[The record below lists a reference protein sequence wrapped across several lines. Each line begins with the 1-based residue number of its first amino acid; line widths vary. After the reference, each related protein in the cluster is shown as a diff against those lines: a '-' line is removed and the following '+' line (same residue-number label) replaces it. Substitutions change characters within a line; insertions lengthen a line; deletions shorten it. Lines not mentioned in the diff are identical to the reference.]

1 MCLLPQKGH
10 GSESLAVDMSDEIFL
25 FSQPVQLSSKE
36 NALVWIAV
44 NEDGVSILDH
54 NTMVWKDEGWLPD
67 PLLLK
72 CLFFSLDSK
81 A

>member
-10 GSESLAVDMSDEIFL
+10 SSESLAVDMSDEIFL
-25 FSQPVQLSSKE
+25 FPQPVQLFSKE
-36 NALVWIAV
+36 NTLVWIAV

-54 NTMVWKDEGWLPD
+54 NTMVWKDEDWLPD
-67 PLLLK
+67 LLLLK